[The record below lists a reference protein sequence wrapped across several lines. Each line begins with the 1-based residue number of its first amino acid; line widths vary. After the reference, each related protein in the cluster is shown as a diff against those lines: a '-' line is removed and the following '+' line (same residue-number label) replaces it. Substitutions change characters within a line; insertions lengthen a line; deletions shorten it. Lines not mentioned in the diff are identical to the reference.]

1 MMDGTAQ
8 PQRLEQLLL
17 RPVVEMPIS
26 VTSADPL
33 ALAVCLHTPVW
44 SGSLDQH
51 QVVEALSTFSLDS
64 QEQKS
69 AEQ

>member
-1 MMDGTAQ
+1 MVGTAQ

-17 RPVVEMPIS
+17 RPVVEKPIWEIS
-26 VTSADPL
+26 VVPL
-33 ALAVCLHTPVW
+33 ALAVCLHTPAW

-69 AEQ
+69 AE